1 MSCDEEKMVPYL
13 INVKQHND
21 LARRLAERC
30 NLPGAE
36 NLFVQM
42 FNEKF
47 AQGQFSEAAKI
58 AAKAPKVC
66 RFVTYLLHICF
77 QYQIVHLSILSI
89 FALISSNMFMYCQIP
104 ELQLFKLLKIP
115 VS

>member
-1 MSCDEEKMVPYL
+1 MDEDRIVPFL
-13 INVKQHND
+13 INVKQHGD

-30 NLPGAE
+30 NLPGAD

-47 AQGQFSEAAKI
+47 SQGQFSEAAKI

-66 RFVTYLLHICF
+66 
-77 QYQIVHLSILSI
+77 
-89 FALISSNMFMYCQIP
+89 
-104 ELQLFKLLKIP
+104 
-115 VS
+115 

>member
-1 MSCDEEKMVPYL
+1 MDEERVVPYL

-36 NLFVQM
+36 NLFVQN

-66 RFVTYLLHICF
+66 MDQFVDL
-77 QYQIVHLSILSI
+77 
-89 FALISSNMFMYCQIP
+89 
-104 ELQLFKLLKIP
+104 
-115 VS
+115 

>member
-1 MSCDEEKMVPYL
+1 MSVSVDEDRIVPFL
-13 INVKQHND
+13 INVKQHGD

-58 AAKAPKVC
+58 AAKAPKV
-66 RFVTYLLHICF
+66 
-77 QYQIVHLSILSI
+77 
-89 FALISSNMFMYCQIP
+89 M
-104 ELQLFKLLKIP
+104 
-115 VS
+115 